1 MTPAKPRQRGSEM
14 KLSERLTIHAQDCA
28 LASRDNN
35 DMVIGFHQMN
45 DLAVALAEAA
55 QLARRVE
62 EAPSGEVWQHMVAA
76 GQRTSSVILTREPED
91 GLAIIGQRVRLV
103 REA

>member
-1 MTPAKPRQRGSEM
+1 MTPTKPRQRGSEM

-45 DLAVALAEAA
+45 DLAEALAEAA

-62 EAPSGEVWQHMVAA
+62 EAPKVEITECNQLLGTPDFDYGDMMAAVA
-76 GQRTSSVILTREPED
+76 GCS
-91 GLAIIGQRVRLV
+91 IGQRVRIV
-103 REA
+103 REE

>member
-1 MTPAKPRQRGSEM
+1 M

-28 LASRDNN
+28 LASRDSN

-45 DLAVALAEAA
+45 DLAEALAEAA

-62 EAPSGEVWQHMVAA
+62 EAPVGEITAGYNGPCAAYGCTEADDATMSGLV
-76 GQRTSSVILTREPED
+76 S
-91 GLAIIGQRVRLV
+91 QRVRLV
-103 REA
+103 RDE